1 MPCQS
6 SLEKLVLHLINP
18 LFDDRMAANGSSNG
32 NGSHAHKT
40 GLEVTCETR
49 EALKSTSFDVWKYED
64 SEEVGVEGRG
74 IQIRA

>member
-1 MPCQS
+1 
-6 SLEKLVLHLINP
+6 
-18 LFDDRMAANGSSNG
+18 MAANGSSNG